1 MATPQTVSLEAGEFA
16 VMIAANEWIAK
27 KNDELFKENNLLKKV
42 VAVFKEDFTK
52 KEFLVNKIAF
62 LENEKSVLK
71 KEILKREKVEN
82 AMMEIAR
89 RKGRNGI
96 CDLMLPIHYR
106 EGEWGEDTE
115 DGGLDE
121 YTATSSDDE

>member
-1 MATPQTVSLEAGEFA
+1 MATQQRVSLEVSSFQTL
-16 VMIAANEWIAK
+16 IASVNILVDKNEAL
-27 KNDELFKENNLLKKV
+27 EKENALLKKKNE
-42 VAVFKEDFTK
+42 ALEKEK
-52 KEFLVNKIAF
+52 GFLKNKIAF
-62 LENEKSVLK
+62 DENEKSVLK

-115 DGGLDE
+115 DGGLEE